1 MNILDRIKILAKQKH
16 ISLAEVERRT
26 GLSSG
31 SITKWNKN
39 VPSVDKLERVAKL
52 FNVSL
57 DYLVGGSDYANALK
71 DFDDTVAEENSTK
84 EFSTIQRYV
93 QKLDQKE
100 QNRLI
105 KIMEATFDDLNN
117 GNFKDDDDDDEGD
130 YL

>member
-1 MNILDRIKILAKQKH
+1 MNILDRIKILAKKKQ
-16 ISLAEVERRT
+16 ISLAEIERRT

-71 DFDDTVAEENSTK
+71 DFDGTVAEETGTK

-117 GNFKDDDDDDEGD
+117 GKFKDDDDDEGD